1 VSVPTRKCPGCGRAF
16 RPVPG
21 SPWRPFCSER
31 CQLID
36 LGGWLTERHA
46 IAGESAVPDADSEN
60 PEEKS

>member
-1 VSVPTRKCPGCGRAF
+1 MRKCPGCGRAF

-46 IAGESAVPDADSEN
+46 IPGESAAPEADTDN
-60 PEEKS
+60 PEKTP

>member
-1 VSVPTRKCPGCGRAF
+1 VDLPTRKCPGCGRAF

-46 IAGESAVPDADSEN
+46 IPGDEAPPEAGAEPSDETP
-60 PEEKS
+60 

>member
-1 VSVPTRKCPGCGRAF
+1 VSVPTRKCPRCGRAF

-46 IAGESAVPDADSEN
+46 IAGENAVPDSDPDN
-60 PEEKS
+60 PEDTP